1 MIMERRLWMVCYDI
15 SDTRRRKHVEQA
27 LQAFGERV
35 QRSVFECDLDAR
47 RETDLRTALRE
58 MIDPR
63 EDKLRFYP
71 LCDKDHA
78 LMLTWDAQGALRR
91 RPAWTL

>member
-1 MIMERRLWMVCYDI
+1 MRRLVICYDI
-15 SDTRRRKHVEQA
+15 PDQRRRTRVAHVLEA
-27 LQAFGERV
+27 CGERV